1 MDYIVH
7 GVTKSWTQ
15 LKNFHLTSLHSC
27 LRVIRVL
34 LSPVCLSHVNLILRP
49 ARELTVQR
57 EIFPPQQF
65 LPQPRLPCFR
75 VLRVIHSFSFGFM
88 GGWSLTV
95 PMVRR
100 GLGIGSVLTSQPEHF
115 IVRERVTRALLFLWV
130 RDQVFERLNGRVYYE
145 LALTIHLYRD

>member
-1 MDYIVH
+1 
-7 GVTKSWTQ
+7 
-15 LKNFHLTSLHSC
+15 
-27 LRVIRVL
+27 
-34 LSPVCLSHVNLILRP
+34 
-49 ARELTVQR
+49 
-57 EIFPPQQF
+57 
-65 LPQPRLPCFR
+65 
-75 VLRVIHSFSFGFM
+75 M

-100 GLGIGSVLTSQPEHF
+100 SLGIGSVLTSQPEHF